1 MPRIKYGIPPRLNR
15 EQILA
20 EFEIGFQ
27 QLQDIPVKS
36 EKESQTCM
44 AKLGAIA
51 EELAETKEDKTGL
64 HLNKQHMQAIKSLKQ
79 REEIIISRPDKGEGV
94 VVMDRMQYQ
103 AKMSEILED
112 TSKFQCIGDAELFDK
127 TLQQERALQAYLLRG
142 KKGNKIRKDVYDR
155 IRPVGATCPVMYGV
169 PKIHKP
175 GNPLRTI
182 LSMINAPQ
190 HELAKW
196 LAELLKPVLEK
207 FSEFN
212 VKDTYDFCQQLDEF
226 QQQEPHLIEQSV
238 MCSFDVKSLFTN
250 VPQQETINIST
261 KALYHNPDIIKS
273 RVPEDLFVKLMK
285 KATTDVEFRF
295 ADTMYR
301 QTDGVAMGSPLGP
314 VLANIFIGY
323 CEQQI
328 PRSNLPLFYRRYVD
342 DTFAVFESANKSEE

>member
-1 MPRIKYGIPPRLNR
+1 
-15 EQILA
+15 
-20 EFEIGFQ
+20 
-27 QLQDIPVKS
+27 
-36 EKESQTCM
+36 
-44 AKLGAIA
+44 
-51 EELAETKEDKTGL
+51 
-64 HLNKQHMQAIKSLKQ
+64 MQAIKSLKQ

-94 VVMDRMQYQ
+94 VVMDRMEYQ
-103 AKMSEILED
+103 ANMSEILED

-127 TLQQERALQAYLLRG
+127 TLQQERALQAYLLRA

-175 GNPLRTI
+175 GNPLRPI

-250 VPQQETINIST
+250 VPLQETINIST
-261 KALYHNPDIIKS
+261 KALCHDPDIIKQ

-285 KATTDVEFRF
+285 KSTNGRRIPFR
-295 ADTMYR
+295 R
-301 QTDGVAMGSPLGP
+301 HHV
-314 VLANIFIGY
+314 
-323 CEQQI
+323 
-328 PRSNLPLFYRRYVD
+328 
-342 DTFAVFESANKSEE
+342 